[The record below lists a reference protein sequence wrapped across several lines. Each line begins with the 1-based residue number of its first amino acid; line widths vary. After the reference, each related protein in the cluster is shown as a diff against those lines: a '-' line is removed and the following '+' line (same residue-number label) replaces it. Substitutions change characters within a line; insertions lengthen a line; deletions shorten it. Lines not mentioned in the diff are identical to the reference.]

1 MEWANRVELAYRVFV
16 RTTQDVDFQFQE
28 MRRVLQTAFP
38 GRCEFAYL
46 EDLHL
51 PVRPEQVAGFQAK
64 GYLVTEAAA
73 TGERAVVIR
82 ELPVQIRGV
91 KLEPSKQ
98 TADRVLS
105 LCGNVFA
112 VVRIVAEAL
121 TEVVAV

>member
-38 GRCEFAYL
+38 GRCEFADL

-51 PVRPEQVAGFQAK
+51 PVKPEQVKGFQAK

-73 TGERAVVIR
+73 SGQRSLVVR
-82 ELPVQIRGV
+82 ELAVRVRGTDA
-91 KLEPSKQ
+91 EPAKQ
-98 TADRVLS
+98 AADRVLA